1 MMNKSP
7 LVSIIACC
15 YNHERF
21 LAETL
26 DSIMAQTYLNIEL
39 IIIDDFSTDS
49 SVKKI
54 NNWIK
59 KHKHQCLFIKN
70 TENLGVV
77 KTLNKALKKC
87 NGKYFSLIACD
98 DIYLPKKTVNQVN
111 KLSNLGKDY
120 AAIYSDAFI
129 INDDGS
135 YQYGTQIS
143 RKQINNPPSGNI
155 YEDLIKKD
163 NFIPALS
170 VVYKTEIIKEL
181 GYYDES
187 LIYEDYDM
195 LLRLSQ
201 NYKIYFQKE
210 IESCY
215 RLHQT
220 NMNYNLDKPKFLDSK
235 IKMLFKHLNV
245 ENCNLEIGIVLKEK
259 ILKLCE
265 LLFMQKSTLLKPH
278 IKKLRS
284 EYNYGKIISFSNY
297 FKLSWKFY
305 LIIRLLLTKRQ
316 QRVTLNIK

>member
-1 MMNKSP
+1 MNKSP

-21 LAETL
+21 LVETL

-54 NNWIK
+54 NNWINK
-59 KHKHQCLFIKN
+59 NKYECLFIKN
-70 TENLGVV
+70 TKNIGVV
-77 KTLNKALKKC
+77 KSFNKALKKC
-87 NGKYFSLIACD
+87 QGKYFSLIACD

-181 GYYDES
+181 GYFDES

-201 NYKIYFQKE
+201 NYKIYFQKK
-210 IESCY
+210 IDVCY

-220 NMNYNLDKPKFLDSK
+220 NMNYNLEKPIFLDSK
-235 IKMLFKHLNV
+235 IKLLLKHLNSK
-245 ENCNLEIGIVLKEK
+245 NCNSEIGVFLKEK
-259 ILKLCE
+259 ILSLCE
-265 LLFMQKSTLLKPH
+265 LLYMKKSNLINSHLNKLKYD
-278 IKKLRS
+278 
-284 EYNYGKIISFSNY
+284 YNYGRLIYLCNY
-297 FKLSWKFY
+297 LRLSWKSY
-305 LIIRLLLTKRQ
+305 LIIKIIFTNRYQSAILK
-316 QRVTLNIK
+316 IK